1 MYLFSLCDLFKLN
14 ELLKINQLEYY
25 SMLYIKFDQHQRKP
39 CLHCQGGHY
48 GICHQVYLHFYKLF
62 ITAQREHKCIYTTTA
77 RCNEINAILNS
88 LYKAYK
94 L

>member
-48 GICHQVYLHFYKLF
+48 GICHQVYLHFYKVTLF
-62 ITAQREHKCIYTTTA
+62 FVYYCSKGS
-77 RCNEINAILNS
+77 INVFIQQLHDVMR
-88 LYKAYK
+88 LMQF
-94 L
+94 